1 VAAER
6 QRERADD
13 HDEHFQHAVIVAVL
27 SPKFNSDEFWR
38 ASTVKSGVSLLVTRD
53 SLSAL
58 RFALLVNRIVMRSEG
73 ARSGGRRPSAA
84 APDVRRPRV

>member
-38 ASTVKSGVSLLVTRD
+38 ASRWLTPVEPAGAPPPDHEVVFLLNFFD
-53 SLSAL
+53 EL
-58 RFALLVNRIVMRSEG
+58 R
-73 ARSGGRRPSAA
+73 
-84 APDVRRPRV
+84 